1 MLRRSKIFIAAPVE
15 IANSSGGAK
24 SNCFPRVPL
33 FIVSLIPNYV
43 PVRFAGAKEIQ
54 VNMLAGTPHGYAAPR
69 ELTATWKSATIN
81 ISLLRSMGPLRL
93 FLSIVRRTISARSR
107 PCRL

>member
-1 MLRRSKIFIAAPVE
+1 MLRRSKIFIAAPE
-15 IANSSGGAK
+15 KIANSSVGAK
-24 SNCFPRVPL
+24 SNCFPRVPR

-43 PVRFAGAKEIQ
+43 PVRFAGTNEIH
-54 VNMLAGTPHGYAAPR
+54 VNLFAGTPHGYAAPT

-107 PCRL
+107 PCPL